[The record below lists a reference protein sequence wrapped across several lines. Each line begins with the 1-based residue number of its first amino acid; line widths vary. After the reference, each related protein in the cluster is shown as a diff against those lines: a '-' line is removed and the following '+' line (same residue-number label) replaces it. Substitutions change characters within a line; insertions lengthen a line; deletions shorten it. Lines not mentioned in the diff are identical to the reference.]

1 MGIETSPDDSI
12 CNDYTQEET
21 ELQVSQSGGT
31 AQGEVGEWYR
41 EKISPLLVVISG
53 PSGVGKDRVI
63 DRMMALGYPFHFVVT
78 ATTRPPRKGEVHGV
92 DYHFVSMAEFAEMI
106 EQGELL
112 ENAIVYGDYKG
123 IPKSQVRKA
132 LESGKNVIM
141 RIDVQGAETVRKLA
155 KDALMIFLTPQNE
168 EELITRLQ
176 NRNTEDTES
185 LKLRIATTRQEYN
198 KIDLFDY
205 IVVNKDEKLSVTVD
219 MIEAIIKA
227 EQQRV
232 HQRVVKL

>member
-1 MGIETSPDDSI
+1 MISEITTSPFVLDPP
-12 CNDYTQEET
+12 N
-21 ELQVSQSGGT
+21 
-31 AQGEVGEWYR
+31 
-41 EKISPLLVVISG
+41 PLLIVISG
-53 PSGVGKDRVI
+53 PSGVGKDSVLEEMKSRG
-63 DRMMALGYPFHFVVT
+63 LPFHFVIT
-78 ATTRPPRKGEVHGV
+78 ATTRSPRPDETDGV
-92 DYHFVSMAEFAEMI
+92 DYFFLTQDEFARMI
-106 EQGELL
+106 DEGELL
-112 ENAIVYGDYKG
+112 EYAVVYQDYKG

-132 LESGKNVIM
+132 LASGKNVIM

-155 KDALMIFLTPQNE
+155 KDALLIFLTPQNE
-168 EELITRLQ
+168 EELINRLQ
-176 NRNTEDTES
+176 NRNTEDNES

-205 IVVNKDEKLSVTVD
+205 IVVNKDEQLSVTVD

>member
-1 MGIETSPDDSI
+1 MTFET
-12 CNDYTQEET
+12 T
-21 ELQVSQSGGT
+21 
-31 AQGEVGEWYR
+31 
-41 EKISPLLVVISG
+41 ISPIVLEPPNPLLIVISG
-53 PSGVGKDRVI
+53 PSGVGKDSVLEEMKTRG
-63 DRMMALGYPFHFVVT
+63 LPFHFVIT
-78 ATTRPPRKGEVHGV
+78 ATTRSPRPDEKDGV
-92 DYHFVSMAEFAEMI
+92 DYFFLSQDEFARMI
-106 EQGELL
+106 DEGELL
-112 ENAIVYGDYKG
+112 EYAVVYQDYKG

-132 LESGKNVIM
+132 LASGKNVIM

-176 NRNTEDTES
+176 NRNTEDNES

-205 IVVNKDEKLSVTVD
+205 IVVNKDEQLSITVD

-232 HQRVVKL
+232 HQRVVEL